1 LPHKDFSIPARPF
14 DSIFDSKAKA
24 LVGMTD
30 DEVAYVEAKGW
41 KASVVPELSIIHH
54 FANFCGSNAGA
65 LRSAM
70 PNPRLFLFRPT
81 PPPACLNHFKS
92 IQRTDRMAVHTYSS
106 QPSDQLGARRLS
118 SEAYAKTGCGT
129 SPLKCSGGDPAA
141 YAEWIPCGTQF
152 PSMMPTI
159 DRSPTIM

>member
-1 LPHKDFSIPARPF
+1 LPVTSNGPAIAPASRPFASVEAVRFLDHAAEYRREKGGLDEQIEVAGAGGIEPCNNPLPHKDFSIPARPF

-30 DEVAYVEAKGW
+30 DEVAYIEAKGW

-70 PNPRLFLFRPT
+70 PDADFLQNLHLCPLLGVVRTRFAQPELFR
-81 PPPACLNHFKS
+81 
-92 IQRTDRMAVHTYSS
+92 V
-106 QPSDQLGARRLS
+106 
-118 SEAYAKTGCGT
+118 
-129 SPLKCSGGDPAA
+129 
-141 YAEWIPCGTQF
+141 
-152 PSMMPTI
+152 
-159 DRSPTIM
+159 

>member
-1 LPHKDFSIPARPF
+1 MGERGPGGQVEGAESPDFRAYDAQVVNSRKPPDCVAGAGGIEPCSNPLLHKDFSIPARPF

-30 DEVAYVEAKGW
+30 DEVAYIEAKGG

-70 PNPRLFLFRPT
+70 PDADSCRI
-81 PPPACLNHFKS
+81 C
-92 IQRTDRMAVHTYSS
+92 TYV
-106 QPSDQLGARRLS
+106 R
-118 SEAYAKTGCGT
+118 
-129 SPLKCSGGDPAA
+129 CSGVMRTRFAQP
-141 YAEWIPCGTQF
+141 ELL
-152 PSMMPTI
+152 
-159 DRSPTIM
+159 RV